1 MNYTNYLLAIISDDN
16 FVKSAADARS
26 KLRFLYNFA
35 NFAKG
40 LAQPIL
46 KAKGTAQQVAGA
58 AMQKLPIKSVAQKGV
73 NLAEQGTKLVDENA
87 LGNAFTR
94 GNGMPAMQRA
104 GRIIGAGTIGMP
116 LYFGTG
122 GAAHYLTG
130 KYLPV
135 NENMTNEAI
144 AKGERE
150 GLARYAG
157 QIQPGMISGLDPTAR
172 TAMVDFIGKNNTDMR
187 NAMILS
193 GTVPYNVH
201 YNAGT
206 ETPPNYP
213 RELINKTTNFI
224 EPFLNSTSIRAL
236 MPDINND
243 RPSLQDWSKD
253 QLNNKIQQRQQTT
266 KSGSSRLSKALKFLT
281 SAVTGKGTSPGAALT
296 GTGISALAGFSRALS
311 DREEAARSLGRG
323 NVDATVYNALQN
335 TKDPQNRNFLKS
347 LIPNNLN
354 AQNSNNIINSY
365 KVLAPS
371 IKFRP
376 PLNAATNTNSDFTKL
391 DPNAGQKPNF
401 GLGNQ

>member
-1 MNYTNYLLAIISDDN
+1 MNYTNYLLAIVSDDN
-16 FVKSAADARS
+16 FVKSAAARS
-26 KLRFLYNFA
+26 KLEFLY

-87 LGNAFTR
+87 LGNAFAR

-150 GLARYAG
+150 GLASYAG
-157 QIQPGMISGLDPTAR
+157 QIQPGMISGLDPNAR
-172 TAMVDFIGKNNTDMR
+172 TEMVDFIGKNNTDMR

-193 GTVPYNVH
+193 GTVPYNIH

-266 KSGSSRLSKALKFLT
+266 KSGSSRGAWVSKALNFLKST
-281 SAVTGKGTSPGAALT
+281 VTGKGTSPGAALT
-296 GTGISALAGFSRALS
+296 SAGISALAGFSRALS

-335 TKDPQNRNFLKS
+335 TKDPKNRDFLDS

-354 AQNSNNIINSY
+354 AQKSNNIINSY

>member
-1 MNYTNYLLAIISDDN
+1 MNYTNYLLAIVSDDN
-16 FVKSAADARS
+16 FVKKSADSRK
-26 KLRFLYNFA
+26 KLEFLY

-87 LGNAFTR
+87 LGNAFAR
-94 GNGMPAMQRA
+94 GNGMPTMQRA

-122 GAAHYLTG
+122 GVAHYLTG

-144 AKGERE
+144 SKGERE

-157 QIQPGMISGLDPTAR
+157 QIQPGMISGFKPAAR
-172 TAMVDFIGKNNTDMR
+172 TEMLDFIGKNNADMR
-187 NAMILS
+187 NAMTLS
-193 GTVPYNVH
+193 GTVPYGLQ

-206 ETPPNYP
+206 ETSPNYP

-224 EPFLNSTSIRAL
+224 DPFLNGTSIRAL

-253 QLNNKIQQRQQTT
+253 QLNNKIQQMQQAT
-266 KSGSSRLSKALKFLT
+266 KSGSMLSKALKFLKST
-281 SAVTGKGTSPGAALT
+281 VTGKGTSPGAALT
-296 GTGISALAGFSRALS
+296 GAGISALAGFSRALS

-335 TKDPQNRNFLKS
+335 TKDPQNRNFLES
-347 LIPNNLN
+347 LIPSNLN
-354 AQNSNNIINSY
+354 AQNSKNIINSY
-365 KVLAPS
+365 KALAPS

-376 PLNAATNTNSDFTKL
+376 PLNTATNTNSDFTKL